1 MIQIHSVIDAHPWV
15 TAECTQRWKAFEAVL
30 NSGVWAVMKTTPA
43 THNLVKTITT
53 RSLETLRDQWVSGII
68 AVYPDF
74 MSHSVDE
81 FKGVEARR
89 IFGPKGFHLA
99 PTILSSTDN
108 NLVGLRVNQSHFI
121 DTQGLYKNI
130 DQHPDHVVMASI
142 PYSDP
147 SNAENIRQSIL
158 QSSWDTIAARTLGLI
173 TLNDKEILSPF
184 VQEETWFIWMIENIQ
199 DLIECFQ
206 KIGTDARIIL
216 KVAGGQYAGGTST
229 FPIQP
234 GHQSNL
240 AIIEWMLRV
249 WIRFC
254 AFEPIRWV
262 QIHTRDRKSSTNYG
276 HIRPIIVGDELLG
289 ACLKFPQPV
298 SKSAWSVFE
307 KSLRNGHA
315 EFNSSSG
322 TGTSI
327 IVGKNGEILYI
338 SEGKTET
345 SIEKWLQFQLEDGWN
360 NLWMDIIERAKTMV
374 PFVQNIKSRVADM
387 ISIR

>member
-1 MIQIHSVIDAHPWV
+1 MQ
-15 TAECTQRWKAFEAVL
+15 TA
-30 NSGVWAVMKTTPA
+30 PA
-43 THNLVKTITT
+43 THDLFKTIMTQ
-53 RSLETLRDQWVSGII
+53 SFEKLRDQWASGVI
-68 AVYPDF
+68 AISPDF
-74 MSHSVDE
+74 TSCSIDE
-81 FKGVEARR
+81 LKGAEARR
-89 IFGPKGFHLA
+89 IFGPNGFIFA
-99 PTILSSTDN
+99 STNISSAEN
-108 NLVGLRVNQSHFI
+108 NHVGLRVNKSRII
-121 DTQGLYKNI
+121 DTQTLHKNI

-184 VQEETWFIWMIENIQ
+184 VQEETWFIWMIANIQ
-199 DLIECFQ
+199 DLIKCFQ

-234 GHQSNL
+234 GNQDNL
-240 AIIEWMLRV
+240 RIIEWMLRDWV
-249 WIRFC
+249 RFC
-254 AFEPIRWV
+254 AFKPIQWL
-262 QIHTRDRKSSTNYG
+262 QIHTRDGKLSTNYG
-276 HIRPIIVGDELLG
+276 HIRPMIVGGELLG
-289 ACLKFPQPV
+289 ACLKFPKLV
-298 SKSAWSVFE
+298 SKSSESVFK

-315 EFNSSSG
+315 DFNSSSG

-338 SEGKTET
+338 SEGKTEA

-360 NLWMDIIERAKTMV
+360 NLWMDIIERAKTMI
-374 PFVQNIKSRVADM
+374 PFVQSIKSRVADM
-387 ISIR
+387 IITR